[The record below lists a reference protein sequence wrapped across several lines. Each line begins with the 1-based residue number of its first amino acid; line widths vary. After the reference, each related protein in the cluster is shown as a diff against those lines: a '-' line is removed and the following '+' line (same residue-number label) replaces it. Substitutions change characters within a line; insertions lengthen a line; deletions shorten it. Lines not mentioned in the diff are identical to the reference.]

1 MGLSPVAES
10 GATLVVGMD
19 FSLWWLLLLWSV
31 GSWARGFL
39 QLQQVGSAV
48 VAPGLGLSCSMA
60 CGIFLSQGLYQSL
73 LHWQARFFTTEPPG
87 KPPETG
93 FDCPHFTAEKTRVS
107 EQLGDLSEITQ
118 VINSRVRTGTLLYP
132 CAPPILTQSLSLPSS
147 VRRLQGQGEIQD
159 AEDGDGQKEEDPE
172 GPAKMRLPQCP
183 PSATSGGLIIYR

>member
-1 MGLSPVAES
+1 MGFSPVAES

-19 FSLWWLLLLWSV
+19 FSLWWLLLLLSV

-48 VAPGLGLSCSMA
+48 VAPVLGLSCSMA

-118 VINSRVRTGTLLYP
+118 VINSRVGLERCSIPVLHP
-132 CAPPILTQSLSLPSS
+132 FSPKVSLCLP
-147 VRRLQGQGEIQD
+147 V
-159 AEDGDGQKEEDPE
+159 
-172 GPAKMRLPQCP
+172 
-183 PSATSGGLIIYR
+183 SGGWRDKERFRMLRMGMGRRKKTLRDLQR